1 MNVEALR
8 DPKEFTIDGKT
19 FYLHHFPARMGRKI
33 AILYV
38 EGNIPKL
45 GSYEMSESIMLDLM
59 KYVTVKLENGVEIA
73 LDLPDLIDNHVTNA
87 EMLLELERAMMEY
100 NFSFFGHGEIS
111 ALAEKVWKVAEG
123 AIVRILTRSLGQSS
137 PADGQRLK
145 N

>member
-8 DPKEFTIDGKT
+8 DPKEITIDGKT

-45 GSYEMSESIMLDLM
+45 GDYATSESIMLDLM

-100 NFSFFGHGEIS
+100 NFSFFEHGEIS
-111 ALAEKVWKVAEG
+111 ALGERVMKVAED
-123 AIVRILTRSLGQSS
+123 AIVRILTRSLAQSS
-137 PADGQRLK
+137 PAAGQPSA